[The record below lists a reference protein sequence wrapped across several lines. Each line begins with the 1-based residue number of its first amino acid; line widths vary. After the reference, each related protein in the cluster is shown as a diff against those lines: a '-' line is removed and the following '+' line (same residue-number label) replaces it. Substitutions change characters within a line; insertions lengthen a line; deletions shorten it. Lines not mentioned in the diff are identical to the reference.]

1 MFRFNLKSVVC
12 GFVVTGAMVALA
24 GCSDSSSDT
33 ATTAQ
38 ANTTTAQQPDET
50 PSSVYFDGDHAFL
63 ECPGGASTRL
73 LQKWLRVAHDQ
84 GTPDTCMPMDA
95 AVKMVA
101 EELPGLR
108 QYIDEENRKVNEAGE
123 RMTRQVNAAMAK
135 DPNVGAPELLE
146 LACTGLDNEFEHQ
159 YYQWTPFLDSSPA
172 AIEKA
177 VGQIRSIDGYG
188 YDDSYYEQNDEVT
201 YQQTIMKGP
210 RVYGTDDIV
219 YFPVY
224 GRHDDPRIFVAVH
237 DFYEAARTMSGNSDL
252 PTSKDNF
259 APNKCSDR

>member
-1 MFRFNLKSVVC
+1 MFRFNLKLVVC
-12 GFVVTGAMVALA
+12 GFVVTSAMVALA
-24 GCSDSSSDT
+24 GCSDISSDT

-38 ANTTTAQQPDET
+38 ANTTTTQQPDET
-50 PSSVYFDGDHAFL
+50 PTSVYFDGDHAFL

-84 GTPDTCMPMDA
+84 GTPDTCMTMDA

-101 EELPGLR
+101 EVLPGLR
-108 QYIDEENRKVNEAGE
+108 EYIDEENRKVTEAGD

-201 YQQTIMKGP
+201 YQKTIMKGP
-210 RVYGTDDIV
+210 RVYGTGDIV

-224 GRHDDPRIFVAVH
+224 GRHDDPRIFAAVH
-237 DFYEAARTMSGNSDL
+237 DFYEAARTMSGNMEL
-252 PTSKDNF
+252 PTSKDTM
-259 APNKCSDR
+259 ARNKCSDR

>member
-12 GFVVTGAMVALA
+12 GFVALGVIA
-24 GCSDSSSDT
+24 ALPGCSDSSSDAAMTAQTNT
-33 ATTAQ
+33 ATT
-38 ANTTTAQQPDET
+38 QQPDET
-50 PSSVYFDGDHAFL
+50 PTSVYFDGDHAFL

-84 GTPDTCMPMDA
+84 GTPDTCMTMDA

-108 QYIDEENRKVNEAGE
+108 EYIDEENRKVTEAGD

-201 YQQTIMKGP
+201 YQKTIMKGP
-210 RVYGTDDIV
+210 RIYGSDDVV

-224 GRHDDPRIFVAVH
+224 GRHDDPRIFAAVH
-237 DFYEAARTMSGNSDL
+237 DFYEAARTMSGNMEL
-252 PTSKDNF
+252 PTSKDTM
-259 APNKCSDR
+259 APSKCSDR